1 MCGIGRVPNWKT
13 ILVQK
18 LPLSSFIAPLGGRKG
33 HGTPSTVLYMT
44 LVVQKSWLSCWSII
58 QNSVA
63 SGSIITPMPAKEH
76 NIPLQ
81 STENGRNAGTSRNY
95 RNETFLFEDQTFDR
109 DNFLAVHHIFIS

>member
-1 MCGIGRVPNWKT
+1 
-13 ILVQK
+13 
-18 LPLSSFIAPLGGRKG
+18 
-33 HGTPSTVLYMT
+33 
-44 LVVQKSWLSCWSII
+44 
-58 QNSVA
+58 
-63 SGSIITPMPAKEH
+63 MPAKEH